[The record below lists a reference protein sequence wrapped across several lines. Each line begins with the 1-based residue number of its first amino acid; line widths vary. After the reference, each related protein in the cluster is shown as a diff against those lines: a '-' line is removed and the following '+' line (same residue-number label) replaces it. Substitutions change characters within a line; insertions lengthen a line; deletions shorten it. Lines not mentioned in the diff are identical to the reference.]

1 MTNGLLI
8 KGKMVVPTILHDAT
22 TMMSNQQFNSKPDR
36 GLAFPS
42 GPVPLD
48 SPFYVDRPP
57 IEELACNELGK
68 AGSVIRIRAPRKMG
82 KSSLSCRI
90 IDRAKTLGY
99 RSAII
104 NFQQADESVFASLDK
119 FLRWFCAYLTRQL
132 KLKPMLDDYWDEDM
146 GSKVSCTIYLEGYLL
161 EEIDSPI
168 VLVLNEINRVF
179 EYPKIAADFLPLLR
193 FWHEQAKQVDTFEKL
208 RLVVVHS
215 TEIYIP
221 LNINQSPFNV
231 GLPIKLPEFN
241 LEQVRDL
248 ATRHQLNWT
257 TDAEADRLMA
267 MVGGHP
273 YLVRLA
279 LYHLVV
285 GESGKNL
292 EQLLA
297 EAATPTGIY
306 SNHLRD
312 LLAILRQ
319 QPKLAAG
326 LKQVLAAPEVSGLDS
341 LLAYELESMGLV
353 KFEGD
358 RVRVSCELYRRYFTA
373 EKLEVEEV
381 DSARL
386 QELEKENEKLKNL
399 VNIDGLTQIANRRY
413 FDRYLET
420 EWRRLAREVAP
431 IALILCDVDCFKA
444 YNDTYGHQAGDV
456 CLQQVAEAIGSALK
470 RPGDLAARYGGEEF
484 AAILPHTDAMAAMA
498 IAADICNNLKAK
510 EMAHINSKVALKIVT
525 ISLGIACIIPNT
537 EIAPNELLKA
547 ADEALYHSKET
558 GRDRFTLSSTFNYQL
573 SK

>member
-1 MTNGLLI
+1 MTAAT
-8 KGKMVVPTILHDAT
+8 VHHYAT
-22 TMMSNQQFNSKPDR
+22 TIMSNQQFESKSSQ

-48 SPFYVDRPP
+48 SPFYVHRPP
-57 IEELACNELGK
+57 IEDLAYNELGK
-68 AGSVIRIRAPRKMG
+68 PGSVIRIRAPRKMG

-90 IDRAKTLGY
+90 IDRAQAQGY
-99 RSAII
+99 SSAII
-104 NFQQADESVFASLDK
+104 DFKQADESIFVSLNK

-132 KLKPMLDDYWDEDM
+132 KLKPMLDDFWDEDM
-146 GSKVSCTIYLEGYLL
+146 GIKVSCTIYLEGYLL
-161 EEIDSPI
+161 EEIDRPI

-179 EYPKIAADFLPLLR
+179 KHPKIAADFLPLLR
-193 FWHEQAKQVDTFEKL
+193 FWHEQAKQVDTFKKL

-241 LEQVRDL
+241 LEQVEDL
-248 ATRHQLNWT
+248 AARHQLNWT
-257 TDAEADRLMA
+257 TGSEVEELMA

-285 GESGKNL
+285 GESTKSL

-373 EKLEVEEV
+373 EELEVEEV
-381 DSARL
+381 DSVRV
-386 QELEKENEKLKNL
+386 QELEKENQELKNL
-399 VNIDGLTQIANRRY
+399 VNIDGLTKIANRRY

-420 EWRRLAREVAP
+420 EWGRLARETAP

-444 YNDTYGHQAGDV
+444 YNDTYGHQEGDR
-456 CLQQVAEAIGSALK
+456 CLQQVAEAIGEALK

-484 AAILPHTDAMAAMA
+484 AAILPHTDAIAAMA
-498 IAADICNNLKAK
+498 IAEDICNNIKAK
-510 EMAHINSKVALKIVT
+510 EIAHINSKVTLKIVT
-525 ISLGIACIIPNT
+525 ISLGIACIIPQSGSD
-537 EIAPNELLKA
+537 PKELLRA
-547 ADEALYHSKET
+547 ADEALYNSKET
-558 GRDRFTLSSTFNYQL
+558 GRDRFTLSSTFNYQIP
-573 SK
+573 K